1 MPERSGKT
9 TIVDVARAA
18 GTSVSSASV
27 ALGGQ
32 PGVSEKTRA
41 HVLETAKRLGYQ
53 PDQRASRLRRRRS
66 RLLGVTFAANQHF
79 HAEVIE
85 NLYRS
90 AEREGYDLLLTA
102 TTESRSARKAVESLL
117 SDRCE
122 TLILISPDIDEP
134 ELERLAQSAAVVTIG
149 SHLRAPGVDSLHADD
164 RQGVADVVDHL
175 VELGHRDIAYVDGG
189 RSGEAVARRE
199 AYVESMRARGL
210 HRHVRVI
217 DGNPTEESG
226 AEAATRILESGDATP
241 SAVFAHNDMIAFGLL
256 LTLRSRGV
264 AVPGDMSVVGYD
276 DTRLAALTTVQMT
289 SVSQDAAQLATAA
302 VGRAIERAEKA
313 PPAREIVSPARLVV
327 RATTGP
333 PRPRLDE

>member
-1 MPERSGKT
+1 MPERNGKT

-41 HVLETAKRLGYQ
+41 HIVETAKRLGYQ

-66 RLLGVTFAANQHF
+66 RLLGVTFAAHQHF

-90 AEREGYDLLLTA
+90 AEHRGYDLLLSA
-102 TTESRSARKAVESLL
+102 TTQSRSARKAVESLL

-122 TLILISPDIDEP
+122 TLVLISPDIDES
-134 ELERLAQSAAVVTIG
+134 ELEQLAERASVVTIG
-149 SHLRAPGVDSLHADD
+149 SHLRVPGVDSLHADD
-164 RQGVADVVDHL
+164 NQGVADVVDHL
-175 VELGHRDIAYVDGG
+175 VGLGHSDIAYVDGG
-189 RSGEAVARRE
+189 GTGEAAARRE
-199 AYVESMRARGL
+199 AYVASMRARGL
-210 HRHVRVI
+210 DRHVRVL

-226 AEAATRILESGDATP
+226 AEAATRLLESRKALP

-264 AVPGDMSVVGYD
+264 AVPDEVSVVGYD
-276 DTRLAALTTVQMT
+276 NTRLAALTTVQMT
-289 SVSQDAAQLATAA
+289 TVSQDAAQLATAA
-302 VGRAIERAEKA
+302 VDRAIERTDNA
-313 PPAREIVSPARLVV
+313 PPAREIVSPARLVL

-333 PRPRLDE
+333 PRPLRDR